1 MQQSNHEYSHI
12 NLCKTVRRIMD
23 HVVVADLNVIS
34 FTALLEG
41 YAKLGDTKQAREIFD
56 VMNNN
61 RDVIA

>member
-1 MQQSNHEYSHI
+1 
-12 NLCKTVRRIMD
+12 MD